1 MRLDLESAVSS
12 PPIFTETAPVAND
25 VDKWLRDGIAAAQN
39 GDRRNARLLLDQVT
53 AAQPKNADAWLWLA
67 SISEYPEE
75 LMVFLDKVLE
85 IDPANQRAIAWQSAT
100 SALLAKTH
108 LERGVIAYEEGDHRL
123 AEQCFDAVLNADE
136 NNVQAW
142 LWKAKLAENDEDRVE
157 LYRRVLQLDGE
168 NAEAKDAVAAV
179 DQAKFDAALLEIKR
193 TAASG
198 DHTAAEIGL
207 EELLAE
213 RPESLDLWMLQ
224 VHLSPS
230 FEGKFDAYSKILEI
244 DADNAFARSGFDYL
258 GGLAADV
265 APQVEEP
272 VFEEALSDEH
282 PEQEMSSEP
291 EAFNEDIEADEPS
304 VPMLAEPETNVEQFV
319 AEQPSAEEVDF
330 AAQPT
335 AESLDVSETP
345 EPIEEQVEM
354 TYEEAEEPRSFVAE
368 ELAREEEAYASPD
381 AETREYTAND
391 DDLAGFIPQVDGDD
405 YSIHETEVPE
415 PAEVAASPWESV
427 ADSPVEEPAV
437 EVPEANVC
445 CYCESE
451 LDLNAFECLACG
463 SVMTLSD
470 IERLLSAV
478 PVQPESIRR
487 SVSLM
492 ESEWNGREFSSEE
505 IQTLAIGQFNLKNH
519 DLGFAYLQEALRND
533 PNNVILAGQVNA
545 LQIRLEEIRR
555 HNEDVAALPKGR
567 TILVVDDS
575 ATVRKL
581 ISNKLEKSG
590 HVVACAEDGVEAME
604 WIENNKPDLV
614 LLDIAMP
621 RMDGYQVCKLIRSN
635 EATKD
640 VPVVM
645 ISGKDGFFD
654 KVRGRMAG
662 TSGYITKPF
671 GPETLMR
678 ALDTYL
684 VHEPQA
690 EAAPEPVVA

>member
-12 PPIFTETAPVAND
+12 PPVFTESAAVAND
-25 VDKWLRDGIAAAQN
+25 VDKTLREGIAAAQS

-53 AAQPKNADAWLWLA
+53 SAQPNNADAWLWLA

-85 IDPANQRAIAWQSAT
+85 IDPVNQRAIAWQSAT

-123 AEQCFDAVLNADE
+123 AEQCFDTVLNAD
-136 NNVQAW
+136 NNNIDAW
-142 LWKAKLAENDEDRVE
+142 LWKAKLAKNEDDRVE
-157 LYRRVLQLDGE
+157 MYRKVLQLDGE
-168 NAEAKDAVAAV
+168 NAEAKEAVAAV
-179 DQAKFDAALLEIKR
+179 DQARFDVALLDIKR
-193 TAASG
+193 TAANG
-198 DHTAAEIGL
+198 DHTAAEIAL

-213 RPESLDLWMLQ
+213 RPESIDLWMLQ
-224 VHLSPS
+224 VHLAPS
-230 FEGKFDAYSKILEI
+230 FEGKFDAYSKMLEV
-244 DADNAFARSGFDYL
+244 DADNAYARAGFDYL

-272 VFEEALSDEH
+272 IFDESPTNEQPH
-282 PEQEMSSEP
+282 QEMAPESE
-291 EAFNEDIEADEPS
+291 AANSYLDTAALQT
-304 VPMLAEPETNVEQFV
+304 PMLAETKVDDEPII
-319 AEQPSAEEVDF
+319 AEQPSAEEADF

-335 AESLDVSETP
+335 AESLELSEVP

-354 TYEEAEEPRSFVAE
+354 SDEVVEEPRSFVAE
-368 ELAREEEAYASPD
+368 ELAREEEAYASPE
-381 AETREYTAND
+381 AETREYSADD
-391 DDLAGFIPQVDGDD
+391 DDLAGYIPHVDGDD
-405 YSIHETEVPE
+405 LSIHETEVPE
-415 PAEVAASPWESV
+415 PAEVVASPWESV
-427 ADSPVEEPAV
+427 AESPVEELAV
-437 EVPEANVC
+437 EATDAYVC
-445 CYCESE
+445 CYCTNE
-451 LDLNAFECLACG
+451 LDLNAFECVACG
-463 SVMTLSD
+463 CVMTLSD
-470 IERLLSAV
+470 IESLLSAV
-478 PVQPESIRR
+478 PVQPEAIRE
-487 SVSLM
+487 SVARM
-492 ESEWNGREFSSEE
+492 EAEWNGREFSSAE
-505 IQTLAIGQFNLKNH
+505 IQQLAVGQFNLKNH
-519 DLGFAYLQEALRND
+519 ELGFAYLQEALRND

-545 LQIRLEEIRR
+545 LQIRLDEIRR
-555 HNEDVAALPKGR
+555 RKEDVEAMPKGR
-567 TILVVDDS
+567 SILVVDDS

-581 ISNKLEKSG
+581 ISNKLEKCG

-604 WIENNKPDLV
+604 WIGANKPDLV

-635 EATKD
+635 DATKD

-662 TSGYITKPF
+662 TTGYITKPF

-690 EAAPEPVVA
+690 ETAPEPVAG